1 MSGTVLYKMS
11 GSGNDFVVAD
21 GRVSSLEQ
29 WTPERIRAVC
39 ARSTGVGADGFVLL
53 EPGTS
58 ADAVR
63 FHFFN
68 NDGGRVSMCGNAALC
83 ATRLAAWL
91 EIAPARGMLLETDA
105 GVIEAR
111 CLDGPGQRAEIV
123 LPSTA
128 ELTRPDI
135 PLIAGEQ
142 ALHLTTV
149 GVPHVVVVV
158 EDVSVI
164 SLPERG
170 RELRCHPAFAPSG
183 ANVNFVSRRAQE
195 WMMRTYERGV
205 EGETLA
211 CGTGA
216 VAAAAVLAHTGQ
228 ADLPL
233 EIRTASG
240 YTLCVSGDLTSTG
253 QLDCPRVAG
262 EGRLVFRATLE
273 D

>member
-58 ADAVR
+58 ADGVR

-68 NDGGRVSMCGNAALC
+68 NDGGRAPMCGNAALC
-83 ATRLAAWL
+83 ATRLAWWL
-91 EIAPARGMLLETDA
+91 KIVPASMLLETDA

-111 CLDGPGQRAEIV
+111 CLDGPGERAEIV

-135 PLIAGEQ
+135 PLIAAER

-158 EDVSVI
+158 EDVSGV

-170 RELRCHPAFAPSG
+170 RELRCHPALAPSG

-211 CGTGA
+211 CATGA
-216 VAAAAVLAHTGQ
+216 VAAAAVLAHAGQ

-233 EIRTASG
+233 EIRAASG
-240 YTLCVSGDLTSTG
+240 YTLCVSGDLTPTG